1 MLADFLR
8 QQADSCRRLARATFD
23 LTTSE
28 KLRYMAAAL
37 EAKADTLDDEEAP
50 GAHMISGNGFSTNGS
65 PGQNG
70 R

>member
-1 MLADFLR
+1 MLAEFLR

-23 LTTSE
+23 LTTAE
-28 KLRYMAAAL
+28 KLRYMAAGL
-37 EAKADTLDDEEAP
+37 EAKAEALDDEEAP
-50 GAHMISGNGFSTNGS
+50 GAHMMSSNGFSTNGS